1 MAYIALMFGYL
12 LDIKPFICIYVE
24 CRKWHLSAVI
34 EESVY
39 NVIEHKI
46 GDETGWA
53 WNNDNSEG
61 GFLVHRQAVFAGWGY
76 PWRLTTHF
84 WLFGH
89 SNRHAWIFI
98 YLSRNINSIKAI
110 LNWLTVQPAQWASH

>member
-24 CRKWHLSAVI
+24 CREWHLSAVI

-53 WNNDNSEG
+53 
-61 GFLVHRQAVFAGWGY
+61 
-76 PWRLTTHF
+76 
-84 WLFGH
+84 
-89 SNRHAWIFI
+89 
-98 YLSRNINSIKAI
+98 
-110 LNWLTVQPAQWASH
+110 